1 MVCSQV
7 QLLLMALFSS
17 MLLGEVSG
25 VPPGEK
31 LTEILR
37 TEVANS
43 KVSSSHL
50 RFKEIFRFLEV
61 TIGVCLFQGHT
72 RLLLLKF
79 VSALMAAKRV
89 ERLNQL
95 QEEEEEVVG
104 IRKEMTQRQIPFSQ
118 RERKAG
124 CRNFFWKTFTAC

>member
-17 MLLGEVSG
+17 MLLVEVSG

-61 TIGVCLFQGHT
+61 TLGICLFQGC
-72 RLLLLKF
+72 LLLLKF
-79 VSALMAAKRV
+79 VSELMAAKRV
-89 ERLNQL
+89 ERLHQL
-95 QEEEEEVVG
+95 QKEEEVVG
-104 IRKEMTQRQIPFSQ
+104 VRKEMTRRQNPFSQ

-124 CRNFFWKTFTAC
+124 CRYFFWKTFTAC